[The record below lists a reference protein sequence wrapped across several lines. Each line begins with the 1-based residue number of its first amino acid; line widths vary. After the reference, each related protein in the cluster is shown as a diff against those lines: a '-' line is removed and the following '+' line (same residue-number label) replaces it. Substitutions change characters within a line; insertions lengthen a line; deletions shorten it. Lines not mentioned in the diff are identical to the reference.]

1 MSPIATVKIVQEG
14 LVLSI
19 GDIGRFSELVAGIVM
34 TDDRMKRI
42 RICFIEKLRR
52 WFLRASIALAP
63 EYIVLL
69 FNKTKYICAMHSLP
83 TVNPSV
89 LSFWVC
95 FC

>member
-1 MSPIATVKIVQEG
+1 
-14 LVLSI
+14 VLSI

-34 TDDRMKRI
+34 LDDRMKRI

-52 WFLRASIALAP
+52 WFLLASIALTP

-69 FNKTKYICAMHSLP
+69 FIKTKYIDAMHSLAA
-83 TVNPSV
+83 VNPAV
-89 LSFWVC
+89 LSFCVC